1 MPSVMPRDLIVCSTR
16 SFVLRCARGCVCASI
31 PSHVLHLARHAHQSL
46 HSASE
51 KSVDRSSPTTC
62 LLSCPTTSI
71 ELLHPRRPV
80 REVKSKVKSRASA
93 VASSIFD
100 SFSTRLLH
108 VSRTKM
114 APHVRLRVFKA
125 KHEPGEDVHAS
136 LEVCDG
142 SRRDVDASRTAELTR
157 RRAGALERTCREH
170 VQDRA
175 RGDRRRWCGTC
186 GHVLGGRKVLEP
198 QRIRKRIWMCHTKH
212 LPRESRETTRRSAPA
227 TRQ

>member
-1 MPSVMPRDLIVCSTR
+1 MPVLQAKKRVSLFVQTSLFLDTILVPSVMPRDLIVCSTR

-80 REVKSKVKSRASA
+80 REVKSKVKSRDSA

-100 SFSTRLLH
+100 SFFDEIVARF
-108 VSRTKM
+108 
-114 APHVRLRVFKA
+114 A
-125 KHEPGEDVHAS
+125 HE
-136 LEVCDG
+136 DG
-142 SRRDVDASRTAELTR
+142 ASRASARVQGQARARR
-157 RRAGALERTCREH
+157 RRARIIGGVRRFATRRGCVQDGGTDPKTCRCVGTD
-170 VQDRA
+170 VQGTRA
-175 RGDRRRWCGTC
+175 G
-186 GHVLGGRKVLEP
+186 
-198 QRIRKRIWMCHTKH
+198 
-212 LPRESRETTRRSAPA
+212 
-227 TRQ
+227 